1 MIQQITIYVTNEET
15 GEETTRYLTK
25 DTDKSPEEVAETL
38 ESFAEGLEWK
48 TALIEADRTKKNG

>member
-38 ESFAEGLEWK
+38 ESFAEGLE
-48 TALIEADRTKKNG
+48 